1 MKRWRRPS
9 PELARRRL
17 RRPPGHW
24 LVLGVGLTVLVVMLA
39 IEGITSRWIAAA
51 GPPVTDARSG
61 GLRSAFAVGAGPGR
75 LRDVRRDGTRQ
86 IALTFDDGPDPV
98 WTPRFAALLR
108 RRRVPATFFLVGA
121 RVARHPEVVRDLH
134 RDGFGLGNHTF
145 THVDLAGLPPWAARA
160 QIDLTEAAISGA
172 AGVRAP
178 LLRPPGTATPES
190 LGVRQAAA
198 LAPAAGR
205 GSLIV
210 LADLD
215 GGDWRR
221 RPAEEIMRAITPRA
235 ARGGVVR
242 LHDAGPD
249 PAATLRALHRVI
261 PRLRARGFR
270 FVSLSRLTGA
280 SRETIQPA
288 ATESQ
293 RVRGRILLATLWT
306 SRIIVRALIALL
318 LVGAALAVLRSVLL
332 ALLARHH
339 VRELRAGPSA
349 RYQPPVSI
357 LVPAYNEA
365 VGIEQAV
372 RSLAGSDYADFEVI
386 VVDDGSVDDTAEI
399 VERLGLDR
407 VRVLRQ
413 ANAGKAAA
421 LNRGLSAVRHDI
433 VVMVDADTVFEP
445 DTVGRIVAPF
455 ADHAVGAA
463 SGNTKVGNRGGL
475 LGRWQHIEY
484 VMGFNLDR
492 RLYDVLRCM
501 PTVPG
506 AIGAFRRAA
515 LDDVGGVSNA
525 TLAEDTDLT
534 IAVGRAGW
542 RVVYVEDARAWTEA
556 PSTLGDLW
564 RQRFRWSYGTMQ
576 AVWKHR
582 SAVWHHGEQAIGRR
596 GLPYLVCF
604 QIALPSIAP
613 LIDLFAVYG
622 LVFLDPLPVLGYWLA
637 FNALQLGL
645 GFYAFRLDRE
655 SPRALWAMPLQQ
667 FVYRQLMYLV
677 VLESLASA
685 LTGVRLRWH
694 SLDRTGEVK
703 VETARQNSAV

>member
-1 MKRWRRPS
+1 MKRRRRPS

-39 IEGITSRWIAAA
+39 IQGITSRWIAAA
-51 GPPVTDARSG
+51 GPPVTDAQSG
-61 GLRSAFAVGAGPGR
+61 GLHSAFAVGAGSGR
-75 LRDVRRDGTRQ
+75 LRGVRRDATRQ

-108 RRRVPATFFLVGA
+108 RHRVPATFFLVGA
-121 RVARHPEVVRDLH
+121 RVARHPDVVGDLH

-160 QIDLTEAAISGA
+160 QIDLTEAAIAGA

-178 LLRPPGTATPES
+178 LLRPPGTATPGS
-190 LGVRQAAA
+190 LGARQAAA

-205 GSLIV
+205 GSLIA

-221 RPAEEIMRAITPRA
+221 RPAQEIMRAITPRGG
-235 ARGGVVR
+235 RGGVVR

-249 PAATLRALHRVI
+249 PAATLRALDRVI

-280 SRETIQPA
+280 GRETIQPA
-288 ATESQ
+288 ATEFQ
-293 RVRGRILLATLWT
+293 RVRGRVLLAALWT
-306 SRIIVRALIALL
+306 SRTIVTALIALL
-318 LVGAALAVLRSVLL
+318 MVGAALAVLRSVLL
-332 ALLARHH
+332 ALVARHH
-339 VRELRAGPSA
+339 VRGGAGPSA

-357 LVPAYNEA
+357 VVPAYNEA
-365 VGIEQAV
+365 VGIERAV
-372 RSLAGSDYADFEVI
+372 RSLAGSDYADLEVI

-421 LNRGLSAVRHDI
+421 LNRGLSAARHDI

-455 ADHAVGAA
+455 ADPAVGAA
-463 SGNTKVGNRGGL
+463 SGNTKVGNRRGL

-564 RQRFRWSYGTMQ
+564 RQRYRWSYGTMQ

-655 SPRALWAMPLQQ
+655 SPRVLWAMPLQQ

-694 SLDRTGEVK
+694 SLDRTGQIK
-703 VETARQNSAV
+703 VEAARENSAG

>member
-1 MKRWRRPS
+1 
-9 PELARRRL
+9 
-17 RRPPGHW
+17 
-24 LVLGVGLTVLVVMLA
+24 VLVVMLA
-39 IEGITSRWIAAA
+39 IEGITTRRIADA
-51 GPPVTDARSG
+51 GPPVTNARSA
-61 GLRSAFAVGAGPGR
+61 GLQSPVVVGAATGG
-75 LRDVRRDGTRQ
+75 LRDVRRDRMRQ

-108 RRRVPATFFLVGA
+108 RHRVPATFFVVGA
-121 RVARHPEVVRDLH
+121 RVSRHPDVVRDLV

-145 THVDLAGLPPWAARA
+145 THVDLAGLPPSAAHA
-160 QIDLTEAAISGA
+160 QITLTENAIAGA
-172 AGVRAP
+172 AGVRVP
-178 LLRPPGTATPES
+178 LLRPPGTATPRS
-190 LGVRQAAA
+190 LDARQAAA
-198 LAPAAGR
+198 LTAAAGR
-205 GSLIV
+205 GSLIA

-221 RPAEEIMRAITPRA
+221 RSVEQIIRAITPTG

-242 LHDAGPD
+242 LHDSGPA
-249 PAATLRALHRVI
+249 PAATLRALDRVI

-270 FVSLSRLTGA
+270 FVSFSRLTGGG
-280 SRETIQPA
+280 RERIQPP
-288 ATESQ
+288 ATVSQ

-306 SRIIVRALIALL
+306 SRTIVAALIALL

-332 ALLARHH
+332 VLLARHH
-339 VRELRAGPSA
+339 ARAPRPDPSS

-357 LVPAYNEA
+357 IVPAYNEA
-365 VGIEQAV
+365 VGIERAV
-372 RSLAGSDYADFEVI
+372 RSLAGSEYRDFEVI
-386 VVDDGSVDDTAEI
+386 VVDDGSVDDTGEI
-399 VERLGLDR
+399 VERLRLDR

-413 ANAGKAAA
+413 ANAGKATA
-421 LNRGLSAVRHDI
+421 LNRGLSAARHEI

-445 DTVGRIVAPF
+445 DTVDRIVAPF
-455 ADHAVGAA
+455 ADGAVGAA
-463 SGNTKVGNRGGL
+463 SGNTKVGNRRGL

-484 VMGFNLDR
+484 VIGFNLDR

-564 RQRFRWSYGTMQ
+564 RQRYRWSYGTMQ

-582 SAVWHHGEQAIGRR
+582 SAVWHNGEQAIGRR

-637 FNALQLGL
+637 FNALQLALGL
-645 GFYAFRLDRE
+645 YAFRLDRE
-655 SPRALWAMPLQQ
+655 SPTVLWAMPLQQ

-677 VLESLASA
+677 VLESLARA
-685 LTGVRLRWH
+685 LTGVRLRWQ
-694 SLDRTGEVK
+694 SLDRTGHIK
-703 VETARQNSAV
+703 VETARRGDATP

>member
-1 MKRWRRPS
+1 MKR
-9 PELARRRL
+9 RRRL
-17 RRPPGHW
+17 SSRRPVRRPPGHW
-24 LVLGVGLTVLVVMLA
+24 LLLGVGLTVLVVMLA
-39 IEGITSRWIAAA
+39 IQGITTRWIADA
-51 GPPVTDARSG
+51 GPPVTEARSG
-61 GLRSAFAVGAGPGR
+61 GLRSTLAVGAGPGR
-75 LRDVRRDGTRQ
+75 LREVRRDGTRQ

-98 WTPRFAALLR
+98 WTPRFAAFLR
-108 RRRVPATFFLVGA
+108 RHRVPATFFLVGA
-121 RVARHPEVVRDLH
+121 RVARHPELVRDLH

-160 QIDLTEAAISGA
+160 QVDLTETAIAGA
-172 AGVRAP
+172 AGIRTR

-190 LGVRQAAA
+190 VGARQAAA
-198 LAPAAGR
+198 LASAAGR
-205 GSLIV
+205 GSLIA

-221 RPAEEIMRAITPRA
+221 RSTEQIVRAITPTGARA
-235 ARGGVVR
+235 GVVR

-249 PAATLRALHRVI
+249 PAATLRALERAI
-261 PRLRARGFR
+261 PQLRARGFR
-270 FVSLSRLTGA
+270 FVSLGRLAGA
-280 SRETIQPA
+280 GRDTIQPS
-288 ATESQ
+288 ATGSQ
-293 RVRGRILLATLWT
+293 RGRGRILLATLWT
-306 SRIIVRALIALL
+306 SRTIVGALIALL

-332 ALLARHH
+332 VLLARHH
-339 VRELRAGPSA
+339 ARAPRAGRSA
-349 RYQPPVSI
+349 HYQPPVSI
-357 LVPAYNEA
+357 VVPAYNEA
-365 VGIEQAV
+365 VGIERAV
-372 RSLAGSDYADFEVI
+372 RSLAGSQYPYFEVL
-386 VVDDGSVDDTAEI
+386 VVDDGSVDGTADI
-399 VERLGLDR
+399 VERLCLDR

-421 LNRGLSAVRHDI
+421 LNRGLSAARHEI

-445 DTVGRIVAPF
+445 GTVARIVAPF
-455 ADHAVGAA
+455 ADGVVGAA
-463 SGNTKVGNRGGL
+463 SGNTKVGNRRGL

-506 AIGAFRRAA
+506 AIGAFRRSA

-564 RQRFRWSYGTMQ
+564 RQRYRWSYGTMQ

-582 SAVWHHGEQAIGRR
+582 SAVWHQGEQAIGRR

-604 QIALPSIAP
+604 QIALPGIAP
-613 LIDLFAVYG
+613 LIDLFAIYG
-622 LVFLDPLPVLGYWLA
+622 LVFLDPLPVLAYWLA
-637 FNALQLGL
+637 FNALQLALGL
-645 GFYAFRLDRE
+645 YAFRLDRE

-685 LTGVRLRWH
+685 ITGARLRWH
-694 SLDRTGEVK
+694 TLQRTGHVEVQ
-703 VETARQNSAV
+703 TAPRGDSPV